1 MYIHFFFFQN
11 FLNEFTDYIMNMG
24 EFLMKLQPCA
34 LPRQIIRSVRGWFCR
49 LLAGA
54 TSDQSSFHF
63 LLGSISKECVFIRE
77 HLKSILWICI
87 SIYIQYHGLS
97 SIIHKCISQS
107 VTTELYYFIY
117 LCEIFV
123 GNIAEFIKTGFN
135 KIKLYSNIQMLGQ
148 YYIPVYVFDR

>member
-1 MYIHFFFFQN
+1 MRKRFLYIHFFFHPFF

-24 EFLMKLQPCA
+24 EILMKLQPCA

-87 SIYIQYHGLS
+87 RIYIQYHGLS

-107 VTTELYYFIY
+107 VTSKLYDFIY
-117 LCEIFV
+117 LCEICV
-123 GNIAEFIKTGFN
+123 RNIAGFIKISFMC
-135 KIKLYSNIQMLGQ
+135 KSSK
-148 YYIPVYVFDR
+148 